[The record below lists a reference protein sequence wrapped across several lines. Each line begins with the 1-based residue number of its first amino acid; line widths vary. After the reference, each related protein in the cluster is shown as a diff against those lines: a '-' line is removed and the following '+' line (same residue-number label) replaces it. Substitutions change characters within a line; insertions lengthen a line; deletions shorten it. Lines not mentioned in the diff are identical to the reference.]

1 MKSNLKQVAALL
13 VCGAFLF
20 FILYRFF
27 RPAWEVIELEPQYQH
42 QVCE

>member
-1 MKSNLKQVAALL
+1 MRKSNLKQV
-13 VCGAFLF
+13 